1 MLRKGPRIIARA
13 YCPFRLGIFSSVF
26 LIQKASNDWPFVSL
40 VCLIAGLLQH
50 ITGPTLTTR
59 PPTNP
64 WCKGADVAATG
75 CPSCC
80 VAARPH
86 DSRSRAAR
94 RAPLKHRHRGRHRT
108 AFAAPRAAALVTVVV
123 VVARARRA
131 AMAPA
136 ALRRDLRLRKLC
148 DS

>member
-26 LIQKASNDWPFVSL
+26 LIQKPSYDWQFVSL

-75 CPSCC
+75 CPCC

-108 AFAAPRAAALVTVVV
+108 AFAAPRAAALATVVA